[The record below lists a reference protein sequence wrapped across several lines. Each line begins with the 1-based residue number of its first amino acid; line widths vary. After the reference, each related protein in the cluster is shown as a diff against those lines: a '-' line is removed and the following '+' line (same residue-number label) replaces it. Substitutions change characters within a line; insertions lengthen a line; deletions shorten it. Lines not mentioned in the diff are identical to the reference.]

1 MNRKNLLAMCVAG
14 AMTSMITTTVSQAS
28 DIEIYQ
34 QAKSGDITLM
44 FMLDVSTSMNATD
57 GLSETRWQ
65 RVQVAM
71 RDLLNGN
78 SAKKIEKLGDDKIIG
93 LSTLGAISFNDQGN
107 LNSGSNSSRGAVLV
121 PARRLDAQVTENG
134 VTKTQRQLLVERV
147 NKIVMRTSTP
157 TAKSYAEVI
166 AYLMGVSTNVSGTN
180 SGWDY
185 SHSTTKKD
193 NKYESPASLTQTNEI
208 KKCSGQGIYV
218 LTDGQPNS
226 NDGVSTLASVA
237 INKAGFSCTSSSD
250 GWACTNKMNEAL
262 INPNLNGKGLKF
274 KTAVVGFGNSFN
286 SIASYD
292 KNKTQAENIAALGTI
307 NTHEKFAA
315 RWGIL
320 GEGGWYAGSKSE
332 DVVKSV
338 NEFINS
344 LATDIPSVT
353 TGTPSIPVDE
363 LNTTIVQNY
372 AYFPQFQPTPDK
384 LYQLWLGNMKKYNVK
399 SNGLTDKNNTKIA
412 DNKGKL
418 IANYDLWSPAVST
431 NQVIKEADVD
441 TIGSEKFA
449 LMGGARSQLL
459 LQAAA
464 TSTKVVNRKLLTN
477 RVVTGSGT
485 SVAISQNITLQP
497 IELDYLTKA
506 SYKDDPQRGYLMN
519 LLGYAIDPTA
529 VANVTLA
536 NLRTSAVLRQVG
548 AVMHSS
554 PILITNKGK
563 ITYNETTGV
572 TGSSNREDY
581 ILFGSTQGLLH
592 VVDAESGVEKF
603 AFVPNEMVQN
613 QKEAFTVPAAQTGGM
628 TSLHYG
634 IDGPWTTYTEYVLSS
649 SDDLTVA
656 KGKNNQEGKQIAY
669 GGLRMG
675 GKSYYALDLADI
687 DNPKMLFHIDPVNKK
702 IYNSGSTTGKTVNE
716 LQYMGQSW
724 SKPAIAWVRWNGVRK
739 RVMFV
744 GGGYD
749 AEGINSTKTNQKAGD
764 KYRGYEYD
772 NYAQTNGIGGGVY
785 MFDADNGDLLLW
797 SSAKATTTAESAA
810 ITGYKNDNLQYSV
823 VSEIKTVDRD
833 SDGLTDHLYFG
844 DLGGQVFRMDLNN
857 ALGVGNKTK
866 FLTRAVKIL
875 NLNNGEASPRFFE
888 MPSFSIYDYNGQPF
902 GVLSIGSGNRSLP
915 LIDYTTGSTYQHDSI
930 YNVYDKDVA
939 RKDLFTT
946 TITLNTPD
954 RTTVGNNLIEITDA
968 DRFSTATLKA
978 PQSQSGWYYQ
988 FKSFKQQ
995 SEKVLSTPI
1004 VIKNDMFVST
1014 FDGSKPGLSG
1024 DCGAGVKGESFTTL
1038 FCMPYGQCPNG
1049 SKDSHRLSVGAG
1061 ITAAAIGAQ
1070 TDGETRVIVANVDAS
1085 GGTGGSAILNKE
1097 YKATN
1102 SLVVQRWYEKL

>member
-14 AMTSMITTTVSQAS
+14 MMTSMITTTISQAS
-28 DIEIYQ
+28 DIDIYQ

-44 FMLDVSTSMNATD
+44 FMLDVSTSMNEKDGQTD
-57 GLSETRWQ
+57 TRWQ

-78 SAKKIEKLGDDKIIG
+78 ATKGIEKLGDDKIIG

-107 LNSGSNSSRGAVLV
+107 LNSGGDSSRGAVLV
-121 PARRLDAQVTENG
+121 PARRLDAKVTENG
-134 VTKTQRQLLVERV
+134 VTKTQRELLVDRV

-180 SGWDY
+180 SGWSY

-193 NKYESPASLTQTNEI
+193 NKYESPTSLTQTDEI

-226 NDGVSTLASVA
+226 NSGVSTLAGVA
-237 INKAGFSCTSSSD
+237 INKAGFSCTSSDD
-250 GWACTNKMNEAL
+250 GWDCTNKMNAAL
-262 INPNLNGKGLKF
+262 IEPNLNGKGLKF
-274 KTAVVGFGNSFN
+274 KTAVVGFGKSFN

-307 NTHEKFAA
+307 NTHEKYAA

-332 DVVKSV
+332 DVVNSV

-353 TGTPSIPVDE
+353 TGTPSIPVDK
-363 LNTTIVQNY
+363 LNTSILQSD

-384 LYQLWLGNMKKYNVK
+384 SYQSWLGNMKKYSVK
-399 SNGLTDKNNTKIA
+399 NNGLVDKHNNKIV

-431 NQVIKEADVD
+431 NQAIRDGDID
-441 TIGSEKFA
+441 TIGSDKFA

-464 TSTKVVNRKLLTN
+464 TSAKVVNRKLLTN

-485 SVAISQNITLQP
+485 AVTITQNTTLQP

-506 SYKDDPQRGYLMN
+506 GYKDDPARGYLMN
-519 LLGYAIDPTA
+519 LLGYAIDPVA
-529 VANVTLA
+529 VANVTLT
-536 NLRTSAVLRQVG
+536 NLRKASVLRQVG
-548 AVMHSS
+548 AVMHST

-563 ITYNETTGV
+563 ITYDKTTGV
-572 TGSSNREDY
+572 TGSTNREDY

-592 VVDAESGVEKF
+592 VVNAETGVEKF

-613 QKEAFTVPAAQTGGM
+613 QKEAFTVPEAQTGGL
-628 TSLHYG
+628 SALHYG

-649 SDDLTVA
+649 SNDLTVA

-687 DNPKMLFHIDPVNKK
+687 DNPKMLFQIDPVNKT
-702 IYNSGSTTGKTVNE
+702 IYSGGSSKTVNE
-716 LQYMGQSW
+716 LANMGQSW
-724 SKPAIAWVRWNGVRK
+724 SKPAIAWVRWNGERK

-749 AEGINSTKTNQKAGD
+749 AEGINSTKTNQKATD

-785 MFDADNGDLLLW
+785 MFDADNGDLLFW
-797 SSAKATTTAESAA
+797 SSSKATTTAEASA
-810 ITGYKNDNLQYSV
+810 ITGYKNDDLKYSV
-823 VSEIKTVDRD
+823 ASEIKTVDRD
-833 SDGLTDHLYFG
+833 SDGLIDHLYFG

-857 ALGVGNKTK
+857 ALGKGNKTK
-866 FLTRAVKIL
+866 FLTRAVRVL
-875 NLNNGEASPRFFE
+875 NLNSGESSPRFFE
-888 MPSFSIYDYNGQPF
+888 GPAFSIYDYNGQPF

-915 LIDYTTGSTYQHDSI
+915 LKDYTTGSAYKHDSI
-930 YNVYDKDVA
+930 YNIYDKDVA
-939 RKDLFTT
+939 RKDLFTSS
-946 TITLNTPD
+946 ITLDTPD
-954 RTTVGNNLIEITDA
+954 RTTAANHLIEITDA
-968 DRFSTATLKA
+968 ERFSTATLKA
-978 PQSQSGWYYQ
+978 PQSTAGWYYQ
-988 FKSFKQQ
+988 FQSFKQQ
-995 SEKVLSTPI
+995 SEKVFSTPI
-1004 VIKNDMFVST
+1004 VIANDMFVST

-1024 DCGAGVKGESFTTL
+1024 DCGAGVKGESFVTL
-1038 FCMPYGQCPNG
+1038 FCMPYGQCSSG
-1049 SKDSHRLSVGAG
+1049 SATTYKMNLGAG
-1061 ITAAAIGAQ
+1061 ITNPTLGGG
-1070 TDGETRVIVANVDAS
+1070 DGNTRSLVFNKDLTVAEKKGPMGD
-1085 GGTGGSAILNKE
+1085 E
-1097 YKATN
+1097 YDVNN
-1102 SLVVQRWYEKL
+1102 SLIVQRWYEKL